1 MITHSCRACRG
12 SDGEIV
18 LDLGVQPA
26 SDFFPVQYAP
36 GPDPRHPLQ
45 MWLCGSCGLAQL
57 LTDPTEAEEVRGVEP
72 AAMVSQAK
80 DALER
85 LSASGWL
92 QSGMRVVEYGSPHGG
107 SWAPLLEARGVHLV
121 GGDDGA
127 DAVLDCFG
135 LMHVADQAAALA
147 ERTAR
152 VRPGGVLLL
161 QYHSL
166 AAILRLGQWN
176 SLRHGHYAYHSMTAL
191 LPLLARFGFSVRSAW
206 QFDLFGGTV
215 LLAATHDDEPVGSVD
230 LSVREILDVEEKL
243 GVRDPDRVR
252 HHLQDSVESQV
263 AALRDWLERQHQSG
277 KVVLGYGAASRA
289 VALLCRA
296 RVDKR
301 LLAAV
306 ADASPAKAGR
316 RMPGTDI
323 PVISP
328 ADLVAARPNVVL
340 LLISDLGPE
349 VRSRLPEIESG
360 GGEWVAVD
368 DLVAGF

>member
-1 MITHSCRACRG
+1 
-12 SDGEIV
+12 V
-18 LDLGVQPA
+18 LDLGAQPA
-26 SDFFPVQYAP
+26 SDYFPAQHAP
-36 GPDPRHPLQ
+36 GPDPHYPLQ
-45 MWLCGSCGLAQL
+45 MWLCGTCGLAQL
-57 LTDPTEAEEVRGVEP
+57 LTDPTEAEEARGVEP

-80 DALER
+80 EAVER

-92 QSGMRVVEYGSPHGG
+92 KAGMRVVEYGSPHGG
-107 SWAPLLEARGVHLV
+107 SWAPLLESRGVHLV
-121 GGDDGA
+121 AGGERA

-135 LMHVADQAAALA
+135 LMHVADQASALA
-147 ERTAR
+147 ERAAR
-152 VRPGGVLLL
+152 AGRGGVLFL

-166 AAILRLGQWN
+166 AAILRLRQWN

-191 LPLLARFGFSVRSAW
+191 LPLLAKFGFSVRAAW

-215 LLAATHDDEPVGSVD
+215 LLAATLDEEPVRSVD

-252 HHLQDSVESQV
+252 HLLQDSVESQ
-263 AALRDWLERQHQSG
+263 AEALRDWLERQRQTG
-277 KVVLGYGAASRA
+277 TVVLGYGAASRA

-296 RVDKR
+296 RVDTG

-306 ADASPAKAGR
+306 ADASPAKLGR

-328 ADLVAARPNVVL
+328 SGLVAARPDAVL
-340 LLISDLGPE
+340 LLISDLAPE
-349 VRSRLPEIESG
+349 VRSRLPEIEAA
-360 GGEWVAVD
+360 GGEWVSVD